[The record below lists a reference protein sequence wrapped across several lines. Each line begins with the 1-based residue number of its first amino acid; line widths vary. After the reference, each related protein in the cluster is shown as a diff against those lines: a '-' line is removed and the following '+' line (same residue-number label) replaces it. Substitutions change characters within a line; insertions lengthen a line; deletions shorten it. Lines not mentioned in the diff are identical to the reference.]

1 MPLNTLHTLKQLFS
15 QALELLKKVYPD
27 GLTVKEIAKML
38 GISRTTASKYVAVLE
53 AEEKIVCR
61 RVGRAKLCRAKV

>member
-1 MPLNTLHTLKQLFS
+1 
-15 QALELLKKVYPD
+15 LKKVYPD
-27 GLTVKEIAKML
+27 GLTVKEIANML

-53 AEEKIVCR
+53 AEGKIIRR